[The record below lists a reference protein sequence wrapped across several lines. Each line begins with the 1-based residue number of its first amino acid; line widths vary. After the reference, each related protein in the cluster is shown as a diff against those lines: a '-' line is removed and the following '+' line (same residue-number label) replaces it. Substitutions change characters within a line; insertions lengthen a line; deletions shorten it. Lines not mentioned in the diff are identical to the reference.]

1 MLFQIRPTFLSQCL
15 RNYSATKLATKYDAV
30 IVGGGMVGFGLA
42 AVAAN
47 SKLLGKKSILLLESS
62 PKNTYQY
69 KEEYENRVVALND
82 LSVNMLNNIGAWEF
96 IRSHRAQPVNKMK
109 VWETKSNF
117 HLTFCRDPLAYIVE
131 NSLVIE
137 SLRKYLD
144 SVQNST
150 NLTILYEA
158 QAKNIQLPSPNHPE
172 QLVLLDVEQKTQEKC
187 ETVET
192 DLLVC

>member
-1 MLFQIRPTFLSQCL
+1 MPFSRILARNDLNWRCFWSRVLFQATELMLFRIRPTFLSQCL
-15 RNYSATKLATKYDAV
+15 RSYSATKLATKYDVV

-47 SKLLGKKSILLLESS
+47 SKLLGNKSILLLESS

-109 VWETKSNF
+109 IVHKMN
-117 HLTFCRDPLAYIVE
+117 LALSSKQVDAY
-131 NSLVIE
+131 S
-137 SLRKYLD
+137 
-144 SVQNST
+144 
-150 NLTILYEA
+150 
-158 QAKNIQLPSPNHPE
+158 
-172 QLVLLDVEQKTQEKC
+172 
-187 ETVET
+187 
-192 DLLVC
+192 